1 MCDAGSKGQAAL
13 EKRKKRK
20 KKFLSEIEKFQ
31 SFFRLYRY
39 SNLIL
44 FLWKEKKNRKT
55 KRKEIFAYASTIVSH
70 PSRII
75 GGRARDGRGV
85 SGIWMV
91 VRSGDGGISG
101 NSKPPMSYVTCDALP
116 GSQWDSLLA
125 VQLSFPMDDRFARQR
140 SCLHQKRLQHGSR
153 VRVSFSPR
161 VVVRRAI
168 VASLRS

>member
-1 MCDAGSKGQAAL
+1 MLDRKA
-13 EKRKKRK
+13 KRLSRSGKRK

-31 SFFRLYRY
+31 SSFRLYRY

-44 FLWKEKKNRKT
+44 FLWKENRKT
-55 KRKEIFAYASTIVSH
+55 KRKEIFAYVSTIVSH
-70 PSRII
+70 LSRII